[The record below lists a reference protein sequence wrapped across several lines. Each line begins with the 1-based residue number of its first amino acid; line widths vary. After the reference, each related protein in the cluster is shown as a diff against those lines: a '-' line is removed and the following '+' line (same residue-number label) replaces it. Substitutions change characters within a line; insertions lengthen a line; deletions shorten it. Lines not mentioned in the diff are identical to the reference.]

1 MSRRWLVWAVV
12 AAVVIAGALIAI
24 GRWERDHQA
33 TDEMRGMRKV
43 LAAIGPLDNPTL
55 SMYRVNVGFGF
66 DCLLYKRGANKFALE
81 VCFDKSGRVIE
92 TLDRRGAGDPK
103 ISSLREDP
111 GASTLRIDR
120 ATADRLL
127 HELDAPGH

>member
-1 MSRRWLVWAVV
+1 MSRRRLVWAVV

-24 GRWERDHQA
+24 GRWERDHHA
-33 TDEMRGMRKV
+33 TNEMRGMRKV

-81 VCFDKSGRVIE
+81 VCFDKSGRSSRPSTGGYGRSEDLEPARGSGRV
-92 TLDRRGAGDPK
+92 DPPHRPCGGRSSAARARR
-103 ISSLREDP
+103 S
-111 GASTLRIDR
+111 
-120 ATADRLL
+120 
-127 HELDAPGH
+127 GH